1 MNERDALLFIRGI
14 LSLPFRVLA
23 SLLRLRRHC
32 EFLRLAT
39 ATEVFCECGAPISLV
54 GMWRCSCTFTYRGH
68 LLQICPLCGKIP
80 RICRCYA
87 CGLTTKFPEP
97 YHDQTH

>member
-1 MNERDALLFIRGI
+1 MNGKDALLFTCWV
-14 LSLPFRVLA
+14 LTLPFRILG
-23 SLLRLRRHC
+23 SFLRLRNHI

-39 ATEVFCECGAPISLV
+39 ATQILCACGAPISLV
-54 GMWRCSCTFTYRGH
+54 GLWRCSCTFTYRGH

-87 CGLTTKFPEP
+87 CGLTTKLPEP
-97 YHDQTH
+97 YYDQIN